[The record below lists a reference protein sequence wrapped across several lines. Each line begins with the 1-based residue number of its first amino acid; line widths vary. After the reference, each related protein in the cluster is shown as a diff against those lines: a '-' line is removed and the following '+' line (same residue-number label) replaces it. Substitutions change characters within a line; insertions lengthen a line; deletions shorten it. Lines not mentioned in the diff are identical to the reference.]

1 MKWSCT
7 FNGLI
12 GTTALLLPLT
22 AATESHL
29 QTGPAGAGLSA
40 AAQVNFKIIIPKVL
54 YLHVDAQTVAA
65 MSNGHNA
72 CTLGERPAAVS
83 LPDHA
88 GPPVSPGRL
97 ICTASMP

>member
-29 QTGPAGAGLSA
+29 QTGAASAGLSST
-40 AAQVNFKIIIPKVL
+40 AQVNFKIIIPKVL

-65 MSNGHNA
+65 MSNGHNV
-72 CTLGERPAAVS
+72 CTMGERPA
-83 LPDHA
+83 LPISA
-88 GPPVSPGRL
+88 GRL